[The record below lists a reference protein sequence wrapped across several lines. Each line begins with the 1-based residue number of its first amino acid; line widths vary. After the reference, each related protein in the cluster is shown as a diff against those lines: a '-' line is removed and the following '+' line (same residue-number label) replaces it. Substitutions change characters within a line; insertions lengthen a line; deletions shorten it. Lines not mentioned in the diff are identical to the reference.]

1 MQNFYIHYCS
11 ENDGRIVNELI
22 INNINERLAFLTLYT
37 WHDNINLALRAAEAD
52 RIYRV
57 DSSRPR

>member
-1 MQNFYIHYCS
+1 MYNTKGAAHAMRSAFIMPLQNS
-11 ENDGRIVNELI
+11 VLI
-22 INNINERLAFLTLYT
+22 LTQLGQ
-37 WHDNINLALRAAEAD
+37 HDNINLALRAAEAD